1 MKKKVFAIC
10 GVVAAAAVA
19 FGIWYQFLR
28 TPSDDNISA
37 ENSVSVESVAA
48 ITGSGMGYDVQNR
61 YSGVVESQET
71 LDVKKDDSKKVKS
84 ILVTEGQEIE
94 VGTPLFEY
102 DTADLTLKLEQ
113 AQIDL
118 ERIAADIETANRQ
131 INELTAERSKAN
143 ASEQLEYT
151 IQIQAQQTSIKES
164 EYSQKSKLL
173 EIEQLQESITNNV
186 VNSTIA
192 GRVQEIN
199 ETETYDNMGNP
210 KPFIQIMTIGD
221 YRIKGT
227 INEQNIWNI
236 SEGQPVIVRSRV
248 DESQTWTGTITK
260 IDTENPVSNQNNMYY
275 SSSDSG
281 VQTNSYP
288 FYVELNEKV
297 SLMMGQ
303 HLLIETDLGQDE
315 PKEGLWLYDYYI
327 VQGEGM
333 PYVWIAN
340 DKDRLEKR
348 PVTLGEYDE
357 DLMQYQILDGLK
369 ETDFIAWPED
379 TLTEGTPVIRPEAA
393 PSDDSGMNDMMK

>member
-19 FGIWYQFLR
+19 FGIWYQFFR
-28 TPSDDNISA
+28 TPSNNTVSK
-37 ENSVSVESVAA
+37 ENPVMVESVAV
-48 ITGSGMGYDVQNR
+48 ITGSGMSYDVQNR

-71 LDVKKDDSKKVKS
+71 LDVKKDDSKTVKN
-84 ILVTEGQEIE
+84 ILVTEGQTVE

-102 DTADLTLKLEQ
+102 DTADLSLKLEQ

-131 INELTAERSKAN
+131 INELTAERNKAK

-173 EIEQLQESITNNV
+173 EIEQLQESITNNIV
-186 VNSTIA
+186 TSTIA
-192 GRVQEIN
+192 GRIQEIN
-199 ETETYDNMGNP
+199 EMPTYDNMGNQ
-210 KPFIQIMTIGD
+210 KPFIQILTIGD
-221 YRIKGT
+221 YRIKGVV
-227 INEQNIWNI
+227 NEQNIWNL

-248 DESQTWTGTITK
+248 DESLTWSGTITK
-260 IDTENPVSNQNNMYY
+260 IDTENPVANQNYYYY
-275 SSSDSG
+275 SSDSSL
-281 VQTNSYP
+281 QTNRYP
-288 FYVELNEKV
+288 FYVELNESV
-297 SLMMGQ
+297 PLMMGQ
-303 HLLIETDLGQDE
+303 HLLIETDLGQIDSR
-315 PKEGLWLYDYYI
+315 EGLWLYDYYI
-327 VQGEGM
+327 VQDEGM

-369 ETDFIAWPED
+369 ESDSIAWPED
-379 TLTEGTPVIRPEAA
+379 SLTEGAPVIRPEDAS
-393 PSDDSGMNDMMK
+393 SDDSDMNDNMK

>member
-10 GVVAAAAVA
+10 GIVAAAAVV
-19 FGIWYQFLR
+19 FGIWYQFFR
-28 TPSDDNISA
+28 TPSDNNASA
-37 ENSVSVESVAA
+37 EDPVMVESVAV

-71 LDVKKDDSKKVKS
+71 LDVKKDDTKTVKN

-102 DTADLTLKLEQ
+102 DTAELTLKLEQ

-131 INELTAERSKAN
+131 INELTAERNKAK
-143 ASEQLEYT
+143 ASDQLEYT

-173 EIEQLQESITNNV
+173 EIEQLQESITNNIV
-186 VNSTIA
+186 TSTIA

-199 ETETYDNMGNP
+199 ETPTYDNMGNP
-210 KPFIQIMTIGD
+210 KPFIQILTIGD

-227 INEQNIWNI
+227 VNEQNIWNL

-248 DESQTWTGTITK
+248 DESLTWSGTIIK
-260 IDTENPVSNQNNMYY
+260 IDTENPISNQNNFYY
-275 SSSDSG
+275 SSSDSS
-281 VQTNSYP
+281 VQTNNYP

-303 HLLIETDLGQDE
+303 HLLIETDLGQSE
-315 PKEGLWLYDYYI
+315 PREGLWLYDYYI

-333 PYVWIAN
+333 PYVWIA
-340 DKDRLEKR
+340 DEKDRLEKR

-369 ETDFIAWPED
+369 ESDFIAWPED
-379 TLTEGTPVIRPEAA
+379 SLTEGSPVIRPEDLS
-393 PSDDSGMNDMMK
+393 SDDSGMNDIIK